1 MDERVS
7 AVICRMSREF
17 VESKRRLLNAD
28 LLVHFDA
35 SKKIILTCDASQYG
49 IGAVMSHIM
58 EDGTERP
65 ISFVSRTLA
74 PDRKRSHR
82 SNFCGKEIP

>member
-1 MDERVS
+1 MLLRKN
-7 AVICRMSREF
+7 SRWTKECQQAF

-35 SKKIILTCDASQYG
+35 GKKIILTCDASQYG
-49 IGAVMSHIM
+49 IEAVMSHIM

-74 PDRKRSHR
+74 PA
-82 SNFCGKEIP
+82 E